1 MMMKLV
7 MAFYEQAVAALAE
20 GASLQKL
27 IRMPV
32 REQIGRFKYIH
43 DTDLEEAYDKVIDE
57 LVSELADLTSK
68 EDR

>member
-1 MMMKLV
+1 MS
-7 MAFYEQAVAALAE
+7 LA
-20 GASLQKL
+20 
-27 IRMPV
+27 V